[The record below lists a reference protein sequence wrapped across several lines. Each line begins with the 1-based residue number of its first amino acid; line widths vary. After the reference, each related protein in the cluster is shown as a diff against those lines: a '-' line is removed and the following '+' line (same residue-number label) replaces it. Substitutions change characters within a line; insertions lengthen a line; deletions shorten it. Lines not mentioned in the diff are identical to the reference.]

1 MKNTFW
7 RRISNVSFVSFLHN
21 FHTISD
27 DIAVLDYLK
36 TIEDREEV
44 LDDFKEICQKIPE
57 HDMCKKHGSH
67 YHCPSNPDDFLE
79 KPFTDDQK
87 AEMLYFTNEKRSLVC
102 LFHIQRNCFTTLAE
116 TK

>member
-1 MKNTFW
+1 MQ
-7 RRISNVSFVSFLHN
+7 
-21 FHTISD
+21 
-27 DIAVLDYLK
+27 

-44 LDDFKEICQKIPE
+44 LDDFKEICQKTPE

-102 LFHIQRNCFTTLAE
+102 LFHF
-116 TK
+116 